1 MTNIFIKN
9 HIYDK
14 LKFIAQIVL
23 PAISASYFALASIW
37 GLPAA
42 EQVVGTIAVIDVFLG
57 SILGLS
63 TKGYNASEAKY
74 DGNMVFHTDPGG
86 VAKYSLEL
94 NNAESF
100 ANKNDILFKVV
111 NKPVNG

>member
-1 MTNIFIKN
+1 M
-9 HIYDK
+9 HWQVYG
-14 LKFIAQIVL
+14 
-23 PAISASYFALASIW
+23 